1 MNYNAIASKIARAV
15 LGIVCASIIVSE
27 AEAGWVKA
35 ESKVW
40 YKSIRRSHN
49 FKKSPDYGDSGYA
62 PASYSSTWA
71 NAREWWEY
79 SGGQYNRRNWT
90 ATYVQGSKYAAQASA
105 WWSSFLAPDDD
116 VESGPGYSQG
126 ENLAFEHG
134 TSTNFEVQY
143 FETPLGLQIFMNP
156 ETFAKVDFT
165 TVKPGERATSE
176 LRFVVDGHV
185 STAQISVAADNAGN
199 LLFDHRVT
207 GVFQSLGPTVDFD
220 GTGQVIMRFAAR
232 DFYVHGTLKST
243 TIIDS
248 MSNCDN
254 KRALLDWNDG
264 RPR

>member
-1 MNYNAIASKIARAV
+1 MNYVVNTSKIARV
-15 LGIVCASIIVSE
+15 LLGIVCASIVMSE

-49 FKKSPDYGDSGYA
+49 FKKAPDYGDSGYA

-105 WWSSFLAPDDD
+105 WWSSFLAPDED
-116 VESGPGYSQG
+116 VETGPGFSG
-126 ENLAFEHG
+126 ENIAFEPG

-143 FETPLGLQIFMNP
+143 FETPVGLLIQMNP

-165 TVKPGERATSE
+165 TVRPGERAMSE
-176 LRFVVDGHV
+176 LRFIVDGQV
-185 STAQISVAADNAGN
+185 STAQLSVASDNAGN
-199 LLFDHRVT
+199 LLFDQRIT
-207 GVFQSLGPTVDFD
+207 GVFKELGPMVDFD
-220 GTGQVIMRFAAR
+220 GTGQVILRFAAR
-232 DFYVHGTLKST
+232 EFYVHGTLKST

-254 KRALLDWNDG
+254 KRALLDGNDG